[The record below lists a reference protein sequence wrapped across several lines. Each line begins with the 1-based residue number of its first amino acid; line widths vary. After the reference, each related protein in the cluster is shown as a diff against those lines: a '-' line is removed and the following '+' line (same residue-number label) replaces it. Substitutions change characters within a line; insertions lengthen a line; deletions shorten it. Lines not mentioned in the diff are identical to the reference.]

1 MGSTDPRGSSCHLLS
16 PIPPPPSLAR
26 YGTAEASAHTSMSS
40 TQPSLRP
47 STQASPTSVTLPQL
61 RAGEG
66 HRTEHRLR
74 ADPQWRRKHALS
86 PPGPAQIRTRR
97 RGLGQSAC
105 TDALLFITGAVHCID
120 QVPGFRSLVQ
130 PQGELLPQKHVP
142 CVTLGTQERQS
153 SVSAGGGGSNLSNE
167 CCNRRG
173 MGVSWGGSAGFHTVS
188 SLSSRVC

>member
-1 MGSTDPRGSSCHLLS
+1 MS
-16 PIPPPPSLAR
+16 PVVTIPHPLSLAR

-47 STQASPTSVTLPQL
+47 STQASPTSVMLPQL
-61 RAGEG
+61 RAGQG

-74 ADPQWRRKHALS
+74 ADQQRRRKHALS

-120 QVPGFRSLVQ
+120 QVPGFRSLAQ
-130 PQGELLPQKHVP
+130 PQGELLPQTHVP